1 MEIDKSLTLIQS
13 VKSLIDKELPL
24 VSNLANLSRLFF
36 EYFKTRGMGACDK
49 SPYFFRKNVCGLK
62 KIATF
67 VVKNFYCCRCFRNGK
82 VRVVVGPPFFVYY
95 A

>member
-36 EYFKTRGMGACDK
+36 EYFKTYTLLIYNGGQLYMSQHNAHRYLLL
-49 SPYFFRKNVCGLK
+49 PYISNDVQYVLF
-62 KIATF
+62 
-67 VVKNFYCCRCFRNGK
+67 
-82 VRVVVGPPFFVYY
+82 
-95 A
+95 